1 MGISLS
7 DLPPEYRKQATDKLL
22 REEKKSGRTVAV
34 RKVGGGQNKLHA
46 QKVVG
51 CLNDGTQHTFD
62 SVREHDRYR
71 QLALLERAGAIQNLR
86 VQVKYPLLP
95 KQTRADGKAERGVS
109 YIADFVY
116 EKDGETIVED
126 SKGYRNPG
134 AATYATFVLK
144 RKLMLYIHGITVR
157 EV

>member
-1 MGISLS
+1 MGMSLS
-7 DLPPEYRKQATDKLL
+7 DLPPEYQKQVTDKLL
-22 REEKKSGRTVAV
+22 KAERRSRKTDPVQKSS
-34 RKVGGGQNKLHA
+34 GGQNKLHA
-46 QKVVG
+46 KKVVG
-51 CLNDGTQHTFD
+51 CLADGTEHTFD
-62 SVREHDRYR
+62 SVREHDRYQ

-95 KQTRADGKAERGVS
+95 KQIRSDGKAERGVS

-116 EKDGETIVED
+116 EKDGETVVED

-134 AATYATFVLK
+134 AATYATFALK